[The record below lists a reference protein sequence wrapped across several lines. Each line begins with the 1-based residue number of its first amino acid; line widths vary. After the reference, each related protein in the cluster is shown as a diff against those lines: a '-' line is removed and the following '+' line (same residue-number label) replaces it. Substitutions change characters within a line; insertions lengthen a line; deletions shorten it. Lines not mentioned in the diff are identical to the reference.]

1 MRLSSLSDIPSV
13 SRHLMCKNH
22 TVVYDG
28 GRVDYSPI
36 EPTTTFSPSD
46 TKAEFLTTVSL
57 TQNETIEWQWSYRN
71 DSSKSWVNCFLPYEK
86 RSYTAPGDGVWAVE
100 GHFDIA
106 GYWPGVYYPRAYR
119 VDVYYLNNSLLFS
132 EFFEVTNGGLNSPR
146 MCKNIDTD
154 GTAVDIK
161 SRFTVGNDTQAYHYL
176 SFDNMAYFNEETDSS
191 HNFTTV
197 WIEPNGTVY
206 KTHTCTFSDYKDNDT
221 GLNYWKHGLISNDSI
236 TIDSNTPVG
245 NWKVEVY
252 MDNYYSNDTWIP
264 YGPVAVTPF
273 IVGNE
278 PVADW
283 TFMAYL
289 DGDNTLE
296 NASIDVFL
304 NMAKVVSSPNVNI
317 VAQLDRTPGQD
328 ERYGNWTDCKR
339 FNIKNGMTP
348 DPENAVQNLTE
359 VDMGDPT
366 TLRDFLNWSIDNY
379 PANRFALAIWDHG
392 TGFVG
397 VCFDVTSGGDAL
409 LLPELSEA
417 MIGLPVIIDD
427 VLIDACSMSMAE
439 VAYQIKDFAN
449 VLIGPEGLGYAPAPY
464 DNYLTHLTNNPSTSP
479 YNFAQEIVN
488 DYINWCNPIYEIPNA
503 TMSATD
509 LTKITSFTAAIDT
522 FSAVLKEEETL
533 WHEQIDLA
541 RNQTTEY
548 QGPYAGDVGY
558 YLDLN
563 NFAQQTLDQVPDGK
577 LRNASSEVI
586 TALSSGNTII
596 MAKDKND
603 PGSYGMAIFFPGTK
617 TNYDSFA
624 TLYENTAFAKDTQWD
639 EFLKYH
645 LSGNLLT
652 IQTNPAYPNM
662 SVSVDQDNYTTA
674 ADGEL
679 QLYLPSGS
687 HTVGVATIISTAQDS
702 RGVFTKW
709 EDGQTSNPRT
719 FSLDEAV
726 TTEVEYETQYL
737 MILQTNFGTT
747 EPIPGEHWCNISS
760 TVKITATPPSSSSGE
775 RYDWIG
781 WTQMDSESSN
791 TTNPISIPMDGPI
804 NVTAVWKHEFYL
816 TITSPFGSPSPSS
829 EWAEV
834 GTTVSESVISPV
846 SESSGTQLVCT
857 GWTGTGSVPA
867 SGTSTATNFTL
878 NEPSSL
884 QWNWKTQYLLT
895 VHTDPIGLNPQPSIS
910 PTGFWYDN
918 YTKVTCTAQQI
929 GGYTFQQWSTQSA
942 SYPVGVNPINITM
955 DGQYDLIAHYV
966 PSQSWWDIL
975 ANPNVMQALL
985 AVLGTVITVS
995 LVGGTWFRSRKRRD
1009 IVKQF
1014 LAEIDDIYLR
1024 LKRDPK
1030 KCEEELYTLRNTIL
1044 EGLTGGKITEDN
1056 YDVLDKRI
1064 DKYVNELAEK
1074 QEDKRRSGEK
1084 PAKGKE

>member
-1 MRLSSLSDIPSV
+1 
-13 SRHLMCKNH
+13 MCKNH
-22 TVVYDG
+22 TVVFDG

-46 TKAEFLTTVSL
+46 NKAEFLTTVSL

-86 RSYTAPGDGVWAVE
+86 RSYTAAGDGVWAVE

-106 GYWPGVYYPRAYR
+106 GYWPAVYYPRAYR

-146 MCKNIDTD
+146 MCMNIETD
-154 GTAVDIK
+154 GTAVNIK

-176 SFDNMAYFNEETDSS
+176 CFDNMAYFNEETDSS

-206 KTHTCTFSDYKDNDT
+206 KTHACTFSDYKDSDI

-273 IVGNE
+273 VVGNE

-304 NMAKVVSSPNVNI
+304 NMAKVISSPNVNI
-317 VAQLDRTPGQD
+317 VAQLDRTPGQTENYSD
-328 ERYGNWTDCKR
+328 WTDCKR
-339 FNIKNGMTP
+339 FDIKYNMTP
-348 DPENAVQNLTE
+348 IPENAVQNLSE
-359 VDMGDPT
+359 VDMGDPI

-397 VCFDVTSGGDAL
+397 VCYDNTSQNDAL

-417 MIGLPVIIDD
+417 MTGLPVIIDD

-503 TMSATD
+503 TMSAID

-541 RNQTTEY
+541 RNQTTGY
-548 QGPYAGDVGY
+548 QGPYAGFVGY
-558 YLDLN
+558 YFDLYD
-563 NFAQQTLDQVPDGK
+563 FAQRTLDQVPDGK

-586 TALSSGNTII
+586 AALSSGNAII

-603 PGSYGMAIFFPGTK
+603 PGSYGMAIFFPGNK

-624 TLYENTAFAKDTQWD
+624 TLYEDTAFAEDTQWD

-645 LSGNLLT
+645 LSGKMLT
-652 IQTNPAYPNM
+652 IQTDPAYPNM

-687 HTVGVATIISTAQDS
+687 HTVGVATIISTAHDS
-702 RGVFTKW
+702 RGVFAKW

-775 RYDWIG
+775 KYDWIG
-781 WTQMDSESSN
+781 WTQMDSGNSN

-829 EWAEV
+829 EWTEV
-834 GTTVSESVISPV
+834 GTTVSESVISPL

-857 GWTGTGSVPA
+857 GWTGTGSVPP

-895 VHTDPIGLNPQPSIS
+895 VHTDPMGLNPQPSIS
-910 PTGFWYDN
+910 PTASWYDN

-929 GGYTFQQWSTQSA
+929 GGYTFQLWSTQSA

-1009 IVKQF
+1009 VVKQF

-1074 QEDKRRSGEK
+1074 QEDKTRSGEK
-1084 PAKGKE
+1084 LAKGKE

>member
-1 MRLSSLSDIPSV
+1 MRLSSLSDIPSI

-36 EPTTTFSPSD
+36 EPTTTFRPSD

-57 TQNETIEWQWSYRN
+57 TQDETIEWQWSYRN

-100 GHFDIA
+100 GHLDIA

-146 MCKNIDTD
+146 MCKNVDTD
-154 GTAVDIK
+154 GTAVDMK
-161 SRFTVGNDTQAYHYL
+161 SRFTVGNDTNAYHYL
-176 SFDNMAYFNEETDSS
+176 RFDNMAYFNEETGNS

-197 WIEPNGTVY
+197 WLQPNGTLY

-221 GLNYWKHGLISNDSI
+221 GLNCWKHGLISNDSI

-252 MDNYYSNDTWIP
+252 MDNYYSNDTWTS

-273 IVGNE
+273 VVGNE

-317 VAQLDRTPGQD
+317 VVQLDRTPGQD

-348 DPENAVQNLTE
+348 DSENAVQNLTE
-359 VDMGDPT
+359 VDMGDPN
-366 TLRDFLNWSIDNY
+366 TLRDFLNWSVDNY
-379 PANRFALAIWDHG
+379 PANRFVLALWDHG

-397 VCFDVTSGGDAL
+397 VCFDITNGTDTL

-417 MIGLPVIIDD
+417 MTGLPIIIDD

-464 DNYLTHLTNNPSTSP
+464 DNYLTHLTSNSSISP

-488 DYINWCNPIYEIPNA
+488 DYIDWCLPINNIPDA

-509 LTKITSFTAAIDT
+509 LTKITSFAAAIDT
-522 FSAVLKEEETL
+522 FSAVLKEKETL

-558 YLDLN
+558 YFDLH

-577 LRNASSEVI
+577 LRNASSQVI

-596 MAKDKND
+596 MARDKND
-603 PGSYGMAIFFPGTK
+603 PGSYGMAIFFPGRNT
-617 TNYDSFA
+617 TRARANYDLFA
-624 TLYENTAFAKDTQWD
+624 ALYEKTTFAKATQWD

-652 IQTNPAYPNM
+652 IQTNPSYPNM
-662 SVSVDQDNYTTA
+662 SVSVDQDNYTTTV
-674 ADGEL
+674 DGEL

-687 HTVGVATIISTAQDS
+687 HTVGVATIISTARDS

-709 EDGQTSNPRT
+709 EDGKTSNPRT
-719 FSLDEAV
+719 FSLDEAL

-737 MILQTNFGTT
+737 MILHTNFGTT
-747 EPIPGEHWCNISS
+747 EPIPGEHWCNITS
-760 TVKITATPPSSSSGE
+760 TAKITATPPNSSSGE

-781 WTQMDSESSN
+781 WTQMNSGSLN

-804 NVTAVWKHEFYL
+804 NVTAVWRHEYSL
-816 TITSPFGSPSPSS
+816 TVTSPYGNPDPPSKWVEAGTTIT
-829 EWAEV
+829 
-834 GTTVSESVISPV
+834 ESVVSPY
-846 SESSGTQLVCT
+846 SETSNSNTRHVCT
-857 GWTGTGSVPA
+857 GWTGNGSIPS
-867 SGTSTATNFTL
+867 SGASTATSFTL
-878 NEPSSL
+878 NTPSSI
-884 QWNWKTQYLLT
+884 QWNWKTQCLLT
-895 VHTDPIGLNPQPSIS
+895 VHTDPKGMSPQPNIS
-910 PTGFWYDN
+910 PAGSWYDI
-918 YTKVTCTAQQI
+918 YTNVTCTAQGI
-929 GGYTFQQWSTQSA
+929 NGYAFQQWSTEDSSWPA
-942 SYPVGVNPINITM
+942 GVNPIIMAM
-955 DGQYDLIAHYV
+955 DGPYDVTAHYV
-966 PSQSWWDIL
+966 RAQAWWEIL
-975 ANPNVMQALL
+975 VRPDVLQAML
-985 AVLGTVITVS
+985 AVVGIVLTAS

-1009 IVKQF
+1009 IVKAF
-1014 LAEIDDIYLR
+1014 LAKIDDVHSR
-1024 LKRDPK
+1024 LKTDPK

-1044 EGLTGGKITEDN
+1044 DGLTDGKITEDN
-1056 YDVLDKRI
+1056 YDILDKRI
-1064 DKYVNELAEK
+1064 DKYVSELTE
-1074 QEDKRRSGEK
+1074 KRRDERKS
-1084 PAKGKE
+1084 